1 MSRRTGGRSLGRDLS
16 FAALLVVGL
25 LVVGAAFLTT
35 STAGTVG
42 DAPNASES
50 ATDPPAAEASAA
62 ERAAEPATRD
72 AENEASGAAKPA
84 EGESSAAADVERDA
98 FGIRTD
104 LFNVETR
111 RVRRHQTF
119 ADLLLNQGVSYRQ
132 IVALADSAASVYDVR
147 RIQAGK
153 RYRIYRNPWLQ
164 RARYLVYQPDPRRYV
179 VFDVRHPGKTR
190 IERRDVS
197 VSWKTVAGT
206 IETSLW
212 QTLVEQGGQPRLA
225 LQLSEVFGWQID
237 FFRIR
242 RGDRFRLVYE
252 QRTIDGE
259 VVGPGPIVAAVF
271 HHRGEAH
278 YGFRF
283 DAGEGPAEYF
293 DRDGG
298 SLRRQL
304 LKAPLRFSRIS
315 SRFSHS
321 RLHPILNERRPHH
334 GTDYAAPRGTPVRS
348 VGEGTVLVAG
358 YRQYNGNYVK
368 IRHNAAYT
376 TGYLHLADI
385 ASGIRPGATV
395 EQGEVI
401 GTVGSTGRSTGPHL
415 DYRLWK
421 HGTPVDPYSIELP
434 PVRPVAPQ
442 HREAFEDHVAAMMD
456 YLQPSPVVARE
467 VPPAGAA
474 VPQS

>member
-1 MSRRTGGRSLGRDLS
+1 MIV
-16 FAALLVVGL
+16 A
-25 LVVGAAFLTT
+25 AAFLTT
-35 STAGTVG
+35 SSAGTPGSLPDTPDRAVKAG
-42 DAPNASES
+42 AADPVTPVS
-50 ATDPPAAEASAA
+50 ATAADPAAGAPKAGAA
-62 ERAAEPATRD
+62 TKAATKAATERA
-72 AENEASGAAKPA
+72 GAGA
-84 EGESSAAADVERDA
+84 ERDA

-104 LFNVETR
+104 LFDVETR
-111 RVRRHQTF
+111 RVRRYQTF
-119 ADLLLNQGVSYRQ
+119 ADLLLNQGVSYQQ

-153 RYRIYRNPWLQ
+153 RYRIYRNPWLE
-164 RARYLVYQPDPRRYV
+164 RARYLVYQLDPRRYV
-179 VFDVRHPGKTR
+179 VFDVRHPGKTH
-190 IERRDVS
+190 IERREVS

-225 LQLSEVFGWQID
+225 LRLSEVFGWQVD

-283 DAGEGPAEYF
+283 AEGEGPAEYF
-293 DRDGG
+293 DREGR

-321 RLHPILNERRPHH
+321 RLHPILKERRPHH

-385 ASGIRPGATV
+385 AEGIRTGATV
-395 EQGEVI
+395 EQGEII

-442 HREAFEDHVAAMMD
+442 HRDTFDAHVAALMD
-456 YLQPSPVVARE
+456 YLRPVPPVASG
-467 VPPAGAA
+467 VPPADAA
-474 VPQS
+474 SSQSS